1 MARYISNSI
10 KVKHFF
16 ATILVAFGVSA
27 AHADYTLVVPQSPG
41 GGTSVW
47 ASIVANGLSKFTDE
61 PVVVRHIPGA
71 RDIPGFNEFHN
82 KLRNDPKTIM
92 VAHGGNGVSYLLD
105 KVDYD
110 YRQYTSIGM
119 MNLDIIVGKR
129 KDAND
134 KTSTF
139 KVAGASGY
147 EPDGMAMAMLVCGPQ
162 PAGKVDAYL
171 SCFKKRIIWV
181 NGVKG
186 NEKRLGFLRGEFNTT
201 RESAAAWIKFY
212 TGENADPNNVLWFT
226 HGIYDL
232 ENKKQIMDPNFPN
245 TQFEQVYYNTWGE
258 YPKGELYDAY
268 RLTRNWRD
276 VLQKSLWVNRG
287 NPNTEKL
294 RTALR
299 KMLADPETV
308 AALEKD
314 TGKYPWIIGEDGNKV
329 IVELHKLITPSTLF
343 SAVKWNQEAYGFP
356 SILKPELLN
365 K

>member
-1 MARYISNSI
+1 MKKLLIVLMATAGIMC
-10 KVKHFF
+10 
-16 ATILVAFGVSA
+16 A
-27 AHADYTLVVPQSPG
+27 ARADYTLVVPQSPG
-41 GGTSVW
+41 QGTAVW
-47 ASIVANGLSKFTDE
+47 ASIVAKGLSKFTDE

-110 YRQYTSIGM
+110 YRQYDSIGL

-129 KDAND
+129 KDVDN
-134 KTSTF
+134 KTGKF
-139 KVAGASGY
+139 KVAGGSGY
-147 EPDGMAMAMLVCGPQ
+147 EPDGAAMAMMVCGPQ
-162 PAGKVDAYL
+162 PGGAVSAYL
-171 SCFKKRIIWV
+171 KCFKERVVWV

-186 NEKRLGFLRGEFNTT
+186 NEKRLGFMRGEFNTT

-212 TGENADPNNVLWFT
+212 TGEKADPNNVIWFT

-232 ENKKQIMDPNFPN
+232 QNKKQMADPNFPG
-245 TQFEQVYYNTWGE
+245 TQFEEQYKAAWGE

-276 VLQKSLWVNRG
+276 VLQKSLWVNKG

-294 RTALR
+294 RAALR
-299 KMLADPETV
+299 KMLADVDTMAE
-308 AALEKD
+308 LEKK
-314 TGKYPWIIGEDGNKV
+314 TGKYGWLVGDEGNAV
-329 IVELHKLITPSTLF
+329 IAELYKLIT
-343 SAVKWNQEAYGFP
+343 SASLSAAVTWNQQAYGFP
-356 SILKPELLN
+356 SVLKPELL